1 MKFKNPFE
9 LFENREKKN
18 IENIVE
24 GNRNM
29 KADGEKKNRSVIWNI
44 LYSVMVIVMSIIF
57 VIVGLYPAYQMQKG
71 SGQILQLNWKDTL
84 SNVFTTIMVIFVLDI
99 FFLLTLIAIESKH
112 KYSVYNVLYT
122 TSVMFFPV
130 ILISFLTLYLFNVF
144 ENTLGYYLISSL
156 PIFGSDKMSDVMSN
170 IKKQELSHLNKD
182 LDLSFLLTFFS
193 ISNFYDEMKLMKK
206 SFKYYFDLQKASVDE
221 DGVNPEVLKDTESK
235 YLDFELNKNL
245 YTSENGIDE
254 QEFENQMS
262 ELEQNI
268 YDIILNKHYIGYA
281 SFLTFVNIF
290 IIESIQLAQRS
301 KVTLY

>member
-1 MKFKNPFE
+1 
-9 LFENREKKN
+9 
-18 IENIVE
+18 
-24 GNRNM
+24 
-29 KADGEKKNRSVIWNI
+29 
-44 LYSVMVIVMSIIF
+44 
-57 VIVGLYPAYQMQKG
+57 
-71 SGQILQLNWKDTL
+71 
-84 SNVFTTIMVIFVLDI
+84 MVIFVLDI

-254 QEFENQMS
+254 QEFENRMS

>member
-44 LYSVMVIVMSIIF
+44 LYSVMVIVMSILF
-57 VIVGLYPAYQMQKG
+57 VIVGLYPAYQMEKG
-71 SGQILQLNWKDTL
+71 SGQIIQLNWKDTL

-99 FFLLTLIAIESKH
+99 FFLLTLIAIETKH

-130 ILISFLTLYLFNVF
+130 ILTSFLTLYLFNVF

-156 PIFGSDKMSDVMSN
+156 PIFGSDKMSDIMSN